1 MAEHN
6 YKFDISMSCSGC
18 SGAVD
23 RVIKRLDGIKSYNVS
38 LENQTANVVADESL
52 QYGTLLEKIKK
63 TGKKVKSAEMDG
75 QPIAVE

>member
-6 YKFDISMSCSGC
+6 YKFDIAMSCSGC

-75 QPIAVE
+75 QSMAVE